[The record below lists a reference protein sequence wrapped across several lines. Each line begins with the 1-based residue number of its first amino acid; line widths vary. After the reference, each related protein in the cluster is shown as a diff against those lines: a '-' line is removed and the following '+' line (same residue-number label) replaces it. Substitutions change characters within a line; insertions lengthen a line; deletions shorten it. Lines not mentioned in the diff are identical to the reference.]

1 MKITLIQTAPVWGNP
16 AASRSA
22 AEALLERADAGTDLI
37 VFPEMFSTGF
47 ISEPEGVAEP
57 GGGDTLP
64 WMRRVAAERDC
75 AVAGSVAVDA
85 GGRFVNRFFFVFP
98 DGTVRHYDKRHLFS
112 YGSEHLHFTAGEER
126 VVVSW
131 RGVRI
136 LLSGIAGQTD
146 HGTAGAHGLQEQV
159 GVAHAEQ
166 KDHAG
171 RRLLKKLQRRILG
184 VEVHELGFFDDVRLA
199 LCLVRQNLRIDRQV
213 PDLGDGQFTPE
224 VPALVGEAPEG
235 KDVGMNTRGSFPAA
249 AAFSAGDVMPVQTDG
264 GGSNLPGPGEGFL
277 P

>member
-1 MKITLIQTAPVWGNP
+1 MKITLIQTAPVWGDP

-22 AEALLERADAGTDLI
+22 AAALLERADAGTDLI

-57 GGGDTLP
+57 GGGETLD

-112 YGSEHLHFTAGEER
+112 YGSEHLHFSAGKER

-136 LLSGIAGQTD
+136 LLQVCYDLRFPVFVRNHRDYDAIIYVANWPQNRREVWQT
-146 HGTAGAHGLQEQV
+146 
-159 GVAHAEQ
+159 
-166 KDHAG
+166 
-171 RRLLKKLQRRILG
+171 LLKARAIENQSFVIG
-184 VEVHELGFFDDVRLA
+184 VNIVGSDKACEYVGDSVIINA
-199 LCLVRQNLRIDRQV
+199 YGQPVASCTSAQV
-213 PDLGDGQFTPE
+213 ET
-224 VPALVGEAPEG
+224 
-235 KDVGMNTRGSFPAA
+235 AA
-249 AAFSAGDVMPVQTDG
+249 AELDMEQLLRFRKKFPVLDDAD
-264 GGSNLPGPGEGFL
+264 F
-277 P
+277 

>member
-1 MKITLIQTAPVWGNP
+1 MIITLIQTAPVWGNP

-75 AVAGSVAVDA
+75 AVAGSVAVGD

-136 LLSGIAGQTD
+136 LL
-146 HGTAGAHGLQEQV
+146 QV
-159 GVAHAEQ
+159 CY
-166 KDHAG
+166 D
-171 RRLLKKLQRRILG
+171 
-184 VEVHELGFFDDVRLA
+184 
-199 LCLVRQNLRIDRQV
+199 LRFPVFARNRAVD
-213 PDLGDGQFTPE
+213 
-224 VPALVGEAPEG
+224 GEADYDLILYVASWPTARIGAWDILLRARAIENQCYVAGVNRVGNDPLNRYCGHSAAIGPTGDVLGPCREG
-235 KDVGMNTRGSFPAA
+235 EEDVVNAVLDMEALKAFRSRFPVLKDADP
-249 AAFSAGDVMPVQTDG
+249 FSAGR
-264 GGSNLPGPGEGFL
+264 
-277 P
+277 